1 MKNFLNRIKFFSKNS
16 PSNICLQK
24 GQKKITFKE
33 FWNLSLKFSN
43 YLRNKTKNKIPIVC
57 IVEQKD
63 FIDYIAM
70 VGTLLSGGYYIPIN
84 KITPKN
90 KIWKIFCQT
99 KSNFMVTNLD
109 FLKKKL
115 KKNQLISFQNIKND
129 KNDKNDKTKYLDS
142 KIAYI
147 LFTSG
152 TTGYPKGVII
162 KKSSLDHYINWL
174 VKKIDLKKN
183 SACSQIPSIGFD
195 LSVADIFLSLCSG
208 SKLVIPE
215 YIDQLFPARWF
226 LKQQISHVV
235 CTPSTIDFIISSKQ
249 LNKKNFKY
257 VKSIFFCG
265 EPLYI
270 NQVKKVFALNKDI
283 KIINAYGPTEATCS
297 MTYADINYKNI
308 LNNNTDIVSIGKCI
322 PGMEIK
328 LDNTFKQNKKRI
340 GEILISGKQLSIG
353 YFKQKKLTK
362 QKFVKFD
369 KKLFYRT
376 GDLGFKI
383 NNQLYFYSRQDNQIK
398 INGFRVELSEIDY
411 YIRKSGAVK
420 SISANINGKIV
431 SFVIL
436 GNINNKKI
444 IENLKENIE
453 GYKIPSRM
461 ISLKSFPINKNGK
474 IDINLLKKNYIK
486 NEI

>member
-1 MKNFLNRIKFFSKNS
+1 MKNFLNKIEFFSKNS

-33 FWNLSLKFSN
+33 FWDLSLKFSN
-43 YLRNKTKNKIPIVC
+43 YLQKKTKNKRPIVC

-63 FIDYIAM
+63 FMDYIAI

-90 KIWKIFCQT
+90 KIWKIFFQT

-115 KKNQLISFQNIKND
+115 KNNQLISFQNIKNH
-129 KNDKNDKTKYLDS
+129 KNNKAKYLDS

-152 TTGYPKGVII
+152 TTGNPKGVII
-162 KKSSLDHYINWL
+162 EKSSLDHYINWL
-174 VKKIDLKKN
+174 VKKINLKKN

-208 SKLVIPE
+208 SRLVIPE

-226 LKQQISHVV
+226 LKQQINHVV

-257 VKSIFFCG
+257 IKSIFFCG
-265 EPLYI
+265 EPLYV
-270 NQVKKVFALNKDI
+270 NQVKRIFALNKNI

-308 LNNNTDIVSIGKCI
+308 FNNCFDMVSIGKCI
-322 PGMEIK
+322 PGMKIK
-328 LDNTFKQNKKRI
+328 LNYTFKQNEKRI

-369 KKLFYRT
+369 KKIFYKT

-383 NNQLYFYSRQDNQIK
+383 NNRLYFYSREDDQIK

-411 YIRKSGAVK
+411 YIRKFGALK
-420 SISANINGKIV
+420 SITVNINGKII
-431 SFVIL
+431 SFVIF
-436 GNINNKKI
+436 GNKDNKKI
-444 IENLKENIE
+444 IDYLKENIE
-453 GYKIPSRM
+453 GYKIPSRL
-461 ISLKSFPINKNGK
+461 IYLKSFPINKNGK